1 MKYTLKIIFVIL
13 AAAALLV
20 GVIWIFSSTERQ
32 FALNQYID
40 INKTSSNSVQYAV
53 QDNIAKWTDEG
64 GNVDYVGL
72 VNNLPK
78 HDFNSVSILNKNGTV
93 IASTDDSIKGAYI
106 NSLGDKGI
114 EAFYETNGAYIIQNG
129 NAYYFAEILSDDYR
143 VMCIILQSN
152 LLATQTKISLINI
165 VEVLVL
171 LLIASIAITLTIIF
185 YKQRFNVLYK
195 VKPVNNYT
203 LSTTKS
209 GKFLYADK
217 NFNETF
223 KNIKFSECFIE
234 QNKPLREALTSGNL
248 LLFSMKNKN
257 DETRKIAFNATRGL
271 NEYKLVG
278 SDVTSFMEKYDKL
291 LYEFETDSQTGLAN
305 NIPFQRDWAEF
316 LKSKTFQDGLMCFF
330 GIPNLDYYRTLYG
343 EENFLRG
350 LKFVSKYIGD
360 YLEEYG
366 KIYAVKGNVF
376 LLVKTKE
383 LKEKFV
389 RNIEKIQAKLS
400 ESISIY
406 GNIIKLDVRLGVIY
420 LTALKLD
427 TNFDYVLSSG
437 ARALKVAKEIEDV
450 PYYVQRVTTFDS
462 NSYHLVTEQLIT
474 ELIAKGSI
482 DLYFQPQVNVKTE
495 KVVGFEALFRLVD
508 PKVKDMN
515 IFEFIASAEK
525 NGCIVQLGEFIYKKA
540 MDFACLV
547 QKYNLT
553 VAINISPIQLMQMG
567 FVEKFLEEY
576 KNRNIK
582 PGIIHV
588 EIVEGTMIYSISDV
602 IQKLKLL
609 EANGIHSEIDDFGIA
624 YSSML
629 YLKQLPITTIK
640 IDKAFVDNIENNEKD
655 RNLIKN
661 IINIT
666 KDFGLKS
673 IAEGVERKGQRDIL
687 EKLGCDIIQGYYYSQ
702 AMPKEKV
709 FQYLKKMNKD
719 VEEKIWW
726 KHF

>member
-257 DETRKIAFNATRGL
+257 DETIAI
-271 NEYKLVG
+271 
-278 SDVTSFMEKYDKL
+278 M
-291 LYEFETDSQTGLAN
+291 LA
-305 NIPFQRDWAEF
+305 
-316 LKSKTFQDGLMCFF
+316 
-330 GIPNLDYYRTLYG
+330 
-343 EENFLRG
+343 
-350 LKFVSKYIGD
+350 
-360 YLEEYG
+360 
-366 KIYAVKGNVF
+366 
-376 LLVKTKE
+376 
-383 LKEKFV
+383 
-389 RNIEKIQAKLS
+389 
-400 ESISIY
+400 
-406 GNIIKLDVRLGVIY
+406 
-420 LTALKLD
+420 
-427 TNFDYVLSSG
+427 
-437 ARALKVAKEIEDV
+437 
-450 PYYVQRVTTFDS
+450 
-462 NSYHLVTEQLIT
+462 
-474 ELIAKGSI
+474 
-482 DLYFQPQVNVKTE
+482 
-495 KVVGFEALFRLVD
+495 
-508 PKVKDMN
+508 
-515 IFEFIASAEK
+515 
-525 NGCIVQLGEFIYKKA
+525 YKK
-540 MDFACLV
+540 
-547 QKYNLT
+547 
-553 VAINISPIQLMQMG
+553 
-567 FVEKFLEEY
+567 
-576 KNRNIK
+576 
-582 PGIIHV
+582 II
-588 EIVEGTMIYSISDV
+588 
-602 IQKLKLL
+602 
-609 EANGIHSEIDDFGIA
+609 
-624 YSSML
+624 
-629 YLKQLPITTIK
+629 P
-640 IDKAFVDNIENNEKD
+640 
-655 RNLIKN
+655 
-661 IINIT
+661 
-666 KDFGLKS
+666 
-673 IAEGVERKGQRDIL
+673 
-687 EKLGCDIIQGYYYSQ
+687 
-702 AMPKEKV
+702 PK
-709 FQYLKKMNKD
+709 
-719 VEEKIWW
+719 
-726 KHF
+726 